1 MTGVQTCA
9 LPIWVPAEGA
19 LDTTG
24 LDLDPAILAELTRV
38 DREKWRQEL
47 SQIEAHY
54 ESFGERL
61 PGVLHDQLKDLEK
74 RLAEN

>member
-1 MTGVQTCA
+1 
-9 LPIWVPAEGA
+9 LPPRSAA
-19 LDTTG
+19 Y
-24 LDLDPAILAELTRV
+24 LDPALLTELTTV
-38 DREKWRQEL
+38 DKEKWRQEL

-54 ESFGERL
+54 ETFGERL